1 VRLRGPLPLSPAQ
14 QLLLLKSACA
24 GYGGAGVLRH
34 GKLTWEFDARPT
46 PLSRSYRLRISYR
59 HVRTPEV
66 FVMSPH
72 LSTLAEGRKLPH
84 VYQQDPP
91 KLCLYLPG
99 SGEWT
104 PTMRISETVVP
115 WAVLWLFYFE
125 EWLSTGEWNGGGVH
139 PEERNV
145 RA

>member
-1 VRLRGPLPLSPAQ
+1 MRPRGPLPLSPAQ
-14 QLLLLKSACA
+14 QLLLLKS
-24 GYGGAGVLRH
+24 GSTDHGAGVVRH

-59 HVRTPEV
+59 HGRAPQVLV
-66 FVMSPH
+66 LSPH
-72 LSTLAEGRKLPH
+72 LPTLAKGRKLPH

-91 KLCLYLPG
+91 RLCLYLPG
-99 SGEWT
+99 SGEWS
-104 PTMRISETVVP
+104 PTMRISDTIVP
-115 WAVLWLFYFE
+115 WSVLWLFYFE
-125 EWLSTGEWNGGGVH
+125 EWLSNGEWNGGGVH